1 MMINFANSYPSV
13 NFVNLNLQDEV
24 KNLKNIK
31 EINSPS
37 DKTQAVDKI
46 LGYGVD
52 KEGFFTSDF
61 NEAAKI
67 PKDYKI
73 NANFIKALN
82 KTLTTAELTT
92 EALYDYINWAKE
104 FGNFYKENLQALDKF
119 GENFDREQIEN
130 KFNVSLKDNFTKSD
144 VLLDLFININT
155 IKFKEGKSTLFGKT
169 YGFDSHISEKEM
181 NEFYAFM
188 QKNQIKDPNKIEK
201 SSFKNI
207 LSDEWMGVDR
217 ERSKLQ
223 TYVSYAINFHLD
235 HSIVNKAKD
244 FKDEFDKLLRENLN
258 LEEFKTQYLDFK
270 KRHDEFVKDFEMA
283 MDNHLLIKPIEKN
296 NFTSIQSESQN
307 KETYKDDN
315 AKNELLKKILE
326 NKFGKS
332 EELELLFGIKF
343 SDDKASELS
352 KMLSKNTK
360 KSVDIKA

>member
-1 MMINFANSYPSV
+1 MINSISPYPNNHTNAFNNTSNAKLSSTTSSLV
-13 NFVNLNLQDEV
+13 
-24 KNLKNIK
+24 
-31 EINSPS
+31 S

-61 NEAAKI
+61 NEAARL

-315 AKNELLKKILE
+315 AKNELLKKLLE

-343 SDDKASELS
+343 SDDKTGEFS
-352 KMLSKNTK
+352 KILSKNTP

>member
-1 MMINFANSYPSV
+1 MINFTNSYLSV
-13 NFVNLNLQDEV
+13 NFTNLNSQDGV
-24 KNLKNIK
+24 NLKNIRATDL
-31 EINSPS
+31 PS

-52 KEGFFTSDF
+52 KGGFFTSDF

-82 KTLTTAELTT
+82 KTLTTAEFTT
-92 EALYDYINWAKE
+92 EALYDYVNWAKE

-119 GENFDREQIEN
+119 GENFDREQIEK

-144 VLLDLFININT
+144 VLLSLFININT

-169 YGFDSHISEKEM
+169 YGFDSAINEKEM
-181 NEFYAFM
+181 REFYAFM

-244 FKDEFDKLLRENLN
+244 FKDEFDKLLRKNLN
-258 LEEFKTQYLDFK
+258 LEEFKAQYLDFK
-270 KRHDEFVKDFEMA
+270 KKTR
-283 MDNHLLIKPIEKN
+283 
-296 NFTSIQSESQN
+296 
-307 KETYKDDN
+307 
-315 AKNELLKKILE
+315 
-326 NKFGKS
+326 
-332 EELELLFGIKF
+332 
-343 SDDKASELS
+343 
-352 KMLSKNTK
+352 
-360 KSVDIKA
+360 